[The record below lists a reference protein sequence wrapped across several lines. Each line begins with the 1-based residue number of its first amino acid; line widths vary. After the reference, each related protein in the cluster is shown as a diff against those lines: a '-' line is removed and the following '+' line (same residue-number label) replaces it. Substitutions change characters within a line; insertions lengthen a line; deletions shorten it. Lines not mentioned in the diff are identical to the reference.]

1 MESSINKYTNEMRST
16 TWVYD
21 MESSKCALRH
31 GKKFEKK
38 VRNALS
44 NFWKESSKCA
54 FELLKRKFEM
64 RFRKESSKCAFEQK
78 VRNALYDMESSIN
91 KYTNEYICF

>member
-1 MESSINKYTNEMRST
+1 MGLRHGKFEMRST
-16 TWVYD
+16 TW
-21 MESSKCALRH
+21 
-31 GKKFEKK
+31 KK
-38 VRNALS
+38 VR
-44 NFWKESSKCA
+44 KESSKCA